1 MATSTTPTSAFPP
14 MEYRLL
20 GRSGLKVSLLSLGSW
35 VSFKTQVETDAAF
48 VLMKAAFE
56 RGCNF
61 FDNAEGYAEGESE
74 RIMGEVIKRGE
85 AEKVWTRPEL
95 VVSTKIYFGKNAPNS
110 RGLSR
115 KHIVE
120 GTVAALKRM
129 QLDYVDLIF
138 AHRPDPIT
146 PMEEVVRAFNHLI
159 DRGLAF
165 YWGTSEW
172 SAAQIEQA
180 IGIADRL
187 GLIRP
192 LMEQPEYN
200 IFARERVE
208 HEYSNLYR
216 DYGLGTT
223 IWSPLASGILTGKYS
238 QGKFPE
244 GSRLSL
250 ESLAWLKDRKLAAEN
265 KWQFEAADKLLPIAE
280 ELGCS
285 LAQLSIAW
293 CAKNPH
299 VSTVILGATSLKQL
313 EENFKALEVVPKI
326 TPELIKRIDEI
337 IGNKPKLTAVEAQV
351 RNLLNVD
358 ALGPK

>member
-1 MATSTTPTSAFPP
+1 M
-14 MEYRLL
+14 
-20 GRSGLKVSLLSLGSW
+20 
-35 VSFKTQVETDAAF
+35 
-48 VLMKAAFE
+48 
-56 RGCNF
+56 
-61 FDNAEGYAEGESE
+61 
-74 RIMGEVIKRGE
+74 
-85 AEKVWTRPEL
+85 
-95 VVSTKIYFGKNAPNS
+95 
-110 RGLSR
+110 
-115 KHIVE
+115 
-120 GTVAALKRM
+120 
-129 QLDYVDLIF
+129 
-138 AHRPDPIT
+138 
-146 PMEEVVRAFNHLI
+146 
-159 DRGLAF
+159 
-165 YWGTSEW
+165 
-172 SAAQIEQA
+172 
-180 IGIADRL
+180 
-187 GLIRP
+187 IRW
-192 LMEQPEYN
+192 
-200 IFARERVE
+200 FC
-208 HEYSNLYR
+208 
-216 DYGLGTT
+216 
-223 IWSPLASGILTGKYS
+223 ILTGKYS